1 MGLFHICC
9 TWVAWVSFCSVPYL
23 RSENNLRRFDFLRHR
38 RFNWCKKLQVLSVS
52 LTDSFRS
59 SYCWQLF
66 SIPCFFFASAIGL
79 SEKNFHQHELVSI
92 ENFSSW
98 RIKAWSCQW
107 VVNQHW
113 RVCEPKV
120 KKFRKVKVLVRVHF
134 QRKWR
139 VEQKQKV
146 QERKELWQLQV
157 SNIEKRQ
164 VTSLKRSIEKWEF
177 ENFLENAFGK

>member
-1 MGLFHICC
+1 MQKGSSSFSFFDWQFLIKLLLTTIYYFMFLFRI
-9 TWVAWVSFCSVPYL
+9 
-23 RSENNLRRFDFLRHR
+23 RFRISHR
-38 RFNWCKKLQVLSVS
+38 LVW
-52 LTDSFRS
+52 
-59 SYCWQLF
+59 
-66 SIPCFFFASAIGL
+66 
-79 SEKNFHQHELVSI
+79 KNFHQHGLVSI

-120 KKFRKVKVLVRVHF
+120 KKFRKVKDLVRVHF

-146 QERKELWQLQV
+146 QKRKELWQLQV
-157 SNIEKRQ
+157 SNIEKREVIVWKVQ
-164 VTSLKRSIEKWEF
+164 KRNF
-177 ENFLENAFGK
+177 ENFWGMLLGSKTKV